1 MFNLEPY
8 IGLFMM
14 RFVSLVVFSQ
24 FISMPDQLTL
34 SQIFIII
41 IIVII
46 IIIIIIILGNL
57 TISSSYLIFYF
68 VLRTED
74 MWFVGW
80 ND

>member
-46 IIIIIIILGNL
+46 IIIIIILGNL
-57 TISSSYLIFYF
+57 TISSSYLIFYY

>member
-57 TISSSYLIFYF
+57 TISSSYLIFYY